1 MRVAIVGATGMLG
14 QHTLAAA
21 AAAGHDVVAIARS
34 NSSLLRLRDG
44 FRMAAKVIS
53 YRGRVG

>member
-21 AAAGHDVVAIARS
+21 AEAGHDVVAIVRS
-34 NSSLLRLRDG
+34 NNSLHRQAR
-44 FRMAAKVIS
+44 
-53 YRGRVG
+53 

>member
-21 AAAGHDVVAIARS
+21 AAAGHDVVAIVRS
-34 NSSLLRLRDG
+34 NNSLHRQAR
-44 FRMAAKVIS
+44 
-53 YRGRVG
+53 